1 MMAYTLM
8 NYNVVALIHQDPAY
22 KKMTS
27 DDVLGRIMNHEMNTQ
42 EANNIKNLYK
52 GVSTSKK
59 QDIALKAN
67 KSKKK
72 KVLIESSSERE
83 EEEEEEDN
91 ERVYD
96 KDEVA
101 FFIKK
106 FNKFIKKR
114 RPYKGERKDKQR
126 SKRVSYNCGKYGH
139 FIAQC
144 PYERKEEDNDKRK
157 KFDKGYKK
165 DKKYTKKKPY
175 GQSHVGQEW
184 NSSDESSES
193 ESAEVATIAIK
204 GKASSSKSLFPKL
217 SKHTCLMAKE
227 GRKKVKSNTSSSPK
241 YVIGDEDTLSS
252 DDYDSSDDDNP
263 LPSKLVKN
271 PNAMIKGLMRQVGA
285 RDELLEQQ
293 EELLVQE
300 RKISEELKKLLALEK
315 AKVEKLDQELAK
327 RKKTTYSLKS
337 SIGSLQGQ
345 HDVLLKTHQILK
357 CNLMLYSQAHP
368 RLQPTMKP
376 P

>member
-165 DKKYTKKKPY
+165 DKKYTKKKP
-175 GQSHVGQEW
+175 
-184 NSSDESSES
+184 
-193 ESAEVATIAIK
+193 
-204 GKASSSKSLFPKL
+204 
-217 SKHTCLMAKE
+217 
-227 GRKKVKSNTSSSPK
+227 
-241 YVIGDEDTLSS
+241 
-252 DDYDSSDDDNP
+252 
-263 LPSKLVKN
+263 
-271 PNAMIKGLMRQVGA
+271 
-285 RDELLEQQ
+285 
-293 EELLVQE
+293 
-300 RKISEELKKLLALEK
+300 
-315 AKVEKLDQELAK
+315 
-327 RKKTTYSLKS
+327 
-337 SIGSLQGQ
+337 
-345 HDVLLKTHQILK
+345 
-357 CNLMLYSQAHP
+357 
-368 RLQPTMKP
+368 
-376 P
+376 